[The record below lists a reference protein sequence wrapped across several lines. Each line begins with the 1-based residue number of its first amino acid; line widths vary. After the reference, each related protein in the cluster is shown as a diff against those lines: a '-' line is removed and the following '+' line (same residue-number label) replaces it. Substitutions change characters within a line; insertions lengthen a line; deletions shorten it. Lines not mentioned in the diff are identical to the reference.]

1 MIQVEDEKM
10 IFLDAN
16 AFYSYYGRSKL
27 IRNKYLNA
35 ILISVVLWCIET
47 IPWLVILLKA
57 YKPNGL
63 MAPAQSLSQLQ
74 HFPLHISI
82 LAALI
87 LIYLCKC
94 MGIILLGL
102 LVVGISDF
110 SPDYIKN
117 VVISMGIIVMPVVL
131 YMLGVEF
138 MNKIMFIPVVNMSD
152 YFTKA
157 TVVEWINLAIIIVAV
172 FIMNFKNLK
181 NYTKR
186 KIL

>member
-1 MIQVEDEKM
+1 
-10 IFLDAN
+10 
-16 AFYSYYGRSKL
+16 
-27 IRNKYLNA
+27 
-35 ILISVVLWCIET
+35 
-47 IPWLVILLKA
+47 
-57 YKPNGL
+57 
-63 MAPAQSLSQLQ
+63 
-74 HFPLHISI
+74 
-82 LAALI
+82 
-87 LIYLCKC
+87 
-94 MGIILLGL
+94 
-102 LVVGISDF
+102 
-110 SPDYIKN
+110 
-117 VVISMGIIVMPVVL
+117 MPVVL

>member
-1 MIQVEDEKM
+1 M
-10 IFLDAN
+10 
-16 AFYSYYGRSKL
+16 
-27 IRNKYLNA
+27 
-35 ILISVVLWCIET
+35 
-47 IPWLVILLKA
+47 
-57 YKPNGL
+57 
-63 MAPAQSLSQLQ
+63 
-74 HFPLHISI
+74 
-82 LAALI
+82 
-87 LIYLCKC
+87 
-94 MGIILLGL
+94 ILLGL

>member
-1 MIQVEDEKM
+1 
-10 IFLDAN
+10 
-16 AFYSYYGRSKL
+16 
-27 IRNKYLNA
+27 
-35 ILISVVLWCIET
+35 
-47 IPWLVILLKA
+47 
-57 YKPNGL
+57 
-63 MAPAQSLSQLQ
+63 
-74 HFPLHISI
+74 
-82 LAALI
+82 
-87 LIYLCKC
+87 

>member
-1 MIQVEDEKM
+1 
-10 IFLDAN
+10 
-16 AFYSYYGRSKL
+16 
-27 IRNKYLNA
+27 
-35 ILISVVLWCIET
+35 
-47 IPWLVILLKA
+47 
-57 YKPNGL
+57 
-63 MAPAQSLSQLQ
+63 
-74 HFPLHISI
+74 
-82 LAALI
+82 
-87 LIYLCKC
+87 

-181 NYTKR
+181 NCTKR

>member
-1 MIQVEDEKM
+1 M
-10 IFLDAN
+10 
-16 AFYSYYGRSKL
+16 
-27 IRNKYLNA
+27 
-35 ILISVVLWCIET
+35 
-47 IPWLVILLKA
+47 
-57 YKPNGL
+57 GL
-63 MAPAQSLSQLQ
+63 
-74 HFPLHISI
+74 
-82 LAALI
+82 
-87 LIYLCKC
+87 
-94 MGIILLGL
+94 
-102 LVVGISDF
+102 SDF

>member
-1 MIQVEDEKM
+1 M
-10 IFLDAN
+10 
-16 AFYSYYGRSKL
+16 
-27 IRNKYLNA
+27 
-35 ILISVVLWCIET
+35 
-47 IPWLVILLKA
+47 
-57 YKPNGL
+57 
-63 MAPAQSLSQLQ
+63 
-74 HFPLHISI
+74 
-82 LAALI
+82 
-87 LIYLCKC
+87 
-94 MGIILLGL
+94 ILLGL

-157 TVVEWINLAIIIVAV
+157 IVVEWINLAIIIVAV

>member
-1 MIQVEDEKM
+1 
-10 IFLDAN
+10 
-16 AFYSYYGRSKL
+16 
-27 IRNKYLNA
+27 
-35 ILISVVLWCIET
+35 
-47 IPWLVILLKA
+47 
-57 YKPNGL
+57 
-63 MAPAQSLSQLQ
+63 
-74 HFPLHISI
+74 
-82 LAALI
+82 
-87 LIYLCKC
+87 

-110 SPDYIKN
+110 FPDYIKN

>member
-1 MIQVEDEKM
+1 M
-10 IFLDAN
+10 
-16 AFYSYYGRSKL
+16 
-27 IRNKYLNA
+27 
-35 ILISVVLWCIET
+35 
-47 IPWLVILLKA
+47 
-57 YKPNGL
+57 
-63 MAPAQSLSQLQ
+63 
-74 HFPLHISI
+74 
-82 LAALI
+82 
-87 LIYLCKC
+87 
-94 MGIILLGL
+94 ILLGL

-117 VVISMGIIVMPVVL
+117 VVISMVIIVMPVVL

>member
-1 MIQVEDEKM
+1 M
-10 IFLDAN
+10 
-16 AFYSYYGRSKL
+16 
-27 IRNKYLNA
+27 
-35 ILISVVLWCIET
+35 
-47 IPWLVILLKA
+47 
-57 YKPNGL
+57 
-63 MAPAQSLSQLQ
+63 
-74 HFPLHISI
+74 
-82 LAALI
+82 
-87 LIYLCKC
+87 
-94 MGIILLGL
+94 
-102 LVVGISDF
+102 GISDF